1 MRGKIITQA
10 STELERF
17 NELVETC
24 GVNFSKLQKRNN

>member
-17 NELVETC
+17 KELVEIC
-24 GVNFSKLQKRNN
+24 GVDFSKSPNKSN